1 MGGMAGHCMAWVEYS
16 RQIGRGLH
24 SKWGSECP
32 PLSILPKV
40 SGGNGGM
47 GGRGLKVMTLV
58 QWFGCRYEV
67 REVSHIGTIRVLGA
81 FISLCILEQNV

>member
-40 SGGNGGM
+40 SGGNGGG
-47 GGRGLKVMTLV
+47 GGRGGGSKSDD
-58 QWFGCRYEV
+58 FGAV
-67 REVSHIGTIRVLGA
+67 VWV
-81 FISLCILEQNV
+81 

>member
-40 SGGNGGM
+40 SGGNGGW
-47 GGRGLKVMTLV
+47 GGAWGRSKSDD
-58 QWFGCRYEV
+58 FGV
-67 REVSHIGTIRVLGA
+67 GVWV
-81 FISLCILEQNV
+81 